1 MGVPVPSYLL
11 QVENGTLQ
19 ALCLQHGPVVKFFAN
34 VIRGGAIVGYS
45 KVEDA
50 AKAQRSLHSCK
61 LGTTQLIVDFI
72 TESDVAQLLDP
83 NGRGPAAPPQPSA
96 FARPPLPSL
105 GGGAY
110 SGLHPGQL
118 NRPDMVAAA
127 GQWGASVGGAGLGT
141 NSWNAG
147 MGAGSSW
154 PLGLEDHGAAYLPGD
169 LLGGQ

>member
-1 MGVPVPSYLL
+1 MQSYQ

-19 ALCLQHGPVVKFFAN
+19 ALCLQHGQVVKFFAN

-61 LGTTQLIVDFI
+61 LGNTQLIVDFI

-83 NGRGPAAPPQPSA
+83 NGRGAAPQPSA

-105 GGGAY
+105 GGAY

-118 NRPDMVAAA
+118 NRPDMVAA
-127 GQWGASVGGAGLGT
+127 GQWGSTVGGAGLGT
-141 NSWNAG
+141 NSWNAVG
-147 MGAGSSW
+147 SLGTGSSW